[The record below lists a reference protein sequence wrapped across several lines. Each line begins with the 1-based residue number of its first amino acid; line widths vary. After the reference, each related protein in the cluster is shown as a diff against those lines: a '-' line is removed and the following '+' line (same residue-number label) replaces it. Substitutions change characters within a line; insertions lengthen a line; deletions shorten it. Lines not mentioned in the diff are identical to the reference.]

1 MFYVQCDDENKCL
14 YPRNFSS
21 IVNGYPCAFSPL
33 SLASVVF
40 STLPWQCNEM
50 SIHLNILLNTEN
62 TVLREIKELM
72 AVVKLGTTSRNRSFS
87 AVSLR
92 CVLLSSGRW
101 QCLLKEC
108 PLT

>member
-1 MFYVQCDDENKCL
+1 MFYVQYDDENKCL

-21 IVNGYPCAFSPL
+21 IVNGYPYAFSLL
-33 SLASVVF
+33 SLASVFF

-50 SIHLNILLNTEN
+50 SIHLNILLNTKN

-87 AVSLR
+87 TIYLR
-92 CVLLSSGRW
+92 YFLLLSGR
-101 QCLLKEC
+101 
-108 PLT
+108 